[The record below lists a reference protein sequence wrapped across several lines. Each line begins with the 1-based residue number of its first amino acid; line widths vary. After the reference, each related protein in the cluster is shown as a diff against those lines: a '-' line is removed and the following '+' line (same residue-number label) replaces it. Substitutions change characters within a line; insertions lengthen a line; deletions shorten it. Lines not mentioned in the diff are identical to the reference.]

1 MSAEQERS
9 ATVRQHDPEGARPRT
24 GRVNAEQ
31 ERSAT
36 VRQHD
41 PEGARPR
48 TGRIGG
54 LNLRRL
60 LAVARKESLHV
71 LRDPRALGIAIV
83 LPMIMLMIFGYALTL
98 DLDRVPLV
106 VWDQSRTPQSRELVG
121 RFEGSRYFS
130 VVSRTG
136 SYRDVEE
143 AIDHGRAMMALVIP
157 TDFGRRVASERKTQV
172 QVLADGSDANTTTL
186 AISYAETIVR
196 TYSQEILVEKAR
208 RLTGRAPVQPMEL
221 RPRAFFNTDMESKV
235 FIVPGLIAVIMM
247 LITSLLTSLT
257 VAREWETG
265 TMEQLISTPV
275 RRSELIIGKLAPYFV
290 IGMVDMLLSVLAGRF
305 LFEVPILGSLLL
317 LFGVSAIFLVGALAL
332 GIFIS
337 AMAKSQL
344 LASQAAF
351 VATFLPAFLL
361 SGFMFDIGNMP
372 KVLQLVTYLIPARY
386 FVTFLRGLYLKGT
399 GLAQLW
405 PECLLLVAFATLM
418 LLLAIRN
425 FKKRLA

>member
-1 MSAEQERS
+1 MSRRW
-9 ATVRQHDPEGARPRT
+9 T
-24 GRVNAEQ
+24 
-31 ERSAT
+31 
-36 VRQHD
+36 
-41 PEGARPR
+41 
-48 TGRIGG
+48 I
-54 LNLRRL
+54 NLRRL
-60 LAVARKESLHV
+60 VAVAKKEFIHV

-98 DLDRVPLV
+98 DLDRVPLA
-106 VWDQSRTPQSRELVG
+106 VWDQSRTPQSRELVH

-130 VVSRTG
+130 VVTRSG
-136 SYRDVEE
+136 NYQEVEE
-143 AIDHGRAMMALVIP
+143 AIEHGRVLMALVLP
-157 TDFGRRVASERKTQV
+157 VDFGKQVASERPTTV

-186 AISYAETIVR
+186 ALGYAETIVR
-196 TYSQEILVEKAR
+196 TYSQEILVRKVQGR
-208 RLTGRAPVQPMEL
+208 TGSAPALPMEL
-221 RPRAFFNTDMESKV
+221 RPRAWFNTDMESKI

-247 LITSLLTSLT
+247 LITALLTSLT

-275 RRSELIIGKLAPYFV
+275 RSSELILGKLAPYFV

-305 LFEVPILGSLLL
+305 LFDVPIRGNLLL
-317 LFGVSAIFLVGALAL
+317 LFTVSAIYLVGALSL

-337 AMAKSQL
+337 TKAKTQL

-372 KVLQLVTYLIPARY
+372 KTLQVVTYFIPARY
-386 FVTFLRGLYLKGT
+386 FVTILRSLYLKGT

-405 PECLLLVAFATLM
+405 PECLLMVAFGALM
-418 LLLAIRN
+418 LLLAIRS
-425 FKKRLA
+425 FKKRFA

>member
-1 MSAEQERS
+1 MSR
-9 ATVRQHDPEGARPRT
+9 
-24 GRVNAEQ
+24 
-31 ERSAT
+31 
-36 VRQHD
+36 
-41 PEGARPR
+41 
-48 TGRIGG
+48 GG
-54 LNLRRL
+54 KLNLRRL
-60 LAVARKESLHV
+60 TAVARKEFIHV

-106 VWDQSRTPQSRELVG
+106 VWDQSRSPQSRELVS
-121 RFEGSRYFS
+121 RFDGSRYFAVGS
-130 VVSRTG
+130 QVSSHRQI
-136 SYRDVEE
+136 EE
-143 AIDHGRAMMALVIP
+143 TIDHGQAMMALVIP
-157 TDFGRRVASERKTQV
+157 TDFGRRIASERKAQV
-172 QVLADGSDANTTTL
+172 QILADGSDANTTTL
-186 AISYAETIVR
+186 AFSYAESIVR

-208 RLTGRAPVQPMEL
+208 RITGRAPNVPLEL
-221 RPRAFFNTDMESKV
+221 RPRAWFNRDMESRV

-247 LITSLLTSLT
+247 LITALLTSLT

-275 RRSELIIGKLAPYFV
+275 RRSELILGKLAPYFV
-290 IGMVDMLLSVLAGRF
+290 IGMVDMLLSVVAGRF
-305 LFEVPILGSLLL
+305 LFEVPIRGSLVL
-317 LFGVSAIFLVGALAL
+317 LFVVSAIYLVGALSL

-351 VATFLPAFLL
+351 VVTFLPAFLL

-405 PECLLLVAFATLM
+405 PECLLMAAFAVLM
-418 LLLAIRN
+418 FLLAVGS

>member
-1 MSAEQERS
+1 MSGI
-9 ATVRQHDPEGARPRT
+9 H
-24 GRVNAEQ
+24 
-31 ERSAT
+31 
-36 VRQHD
+36 
-41 PEGARPR
+41 
-48 TGRIGG
+48 
-54 LNLRRL
+54 LRRL
-60 LAVARKESLHV
+60 RAVARKEFIHV

-98 DLDRVPLV
+98 DLDRVPLA
-106 VWDQSRTPQSRELVG
+106 VWDQSRTPQSRELVS
-121 RFEGSRYFS
+121 RFEESRYFS
-130 VVSRTG
+130 VVSQAA
-136 SYRDVEE
+136 SYRDVEDV
-143 AIDHGRAMMALVIP
+143 IDHGRAMMALVIP
-157 TDFGRRVASERKTQV
+157 ADFGRRVAAERTTEV

-186 AISYAETIVR
+186 ALSYAESIVR
-196 TYSQEILVEKAR
+196 TYSQGMLVEKVR
-208 RLTGRAPVQPMEL
+208 RLTGRAPALPLEL
-221 RPRAFFNTDMESKV
+221 RPRAWFNTDMESKV

-247 LITSLLTSLT
+247 LIAALLTSLT

-275 RRSELIIGKLAPYFV
+275 RRSELILGKLAPYFA

-305 LFEVPILGSLLL
+305 LFDVPIRGSLLL
-317 LFGVSAIFLVGALAL
+317 LFGVSAVYLVGALSL

-337 AMAKSQL
+337 TLAKTQL

-372 KVLQLVTYLIPARY
+372 KVLQGITYLIPARY

-405 PECLLLVAFATLM
+405 PECLLMVAFGALM
-418 LLLAIRN
+418 LLLAIRS
-425 FKKRLA
+425 FKKRLD